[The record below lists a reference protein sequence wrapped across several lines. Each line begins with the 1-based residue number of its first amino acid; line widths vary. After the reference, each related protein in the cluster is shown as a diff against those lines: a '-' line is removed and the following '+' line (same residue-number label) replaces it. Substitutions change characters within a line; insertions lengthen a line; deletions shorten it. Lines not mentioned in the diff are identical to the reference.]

1 MSAIAKGPTRI
12 DSDLVREALD
22 RAPVGIAVLST
33 DGIFRFANRALCE
46 MMGYPR
52 SALEGQSYSAF
63 VPAAELASDEEH
75 LRAIREGGDPPA
87 AVDTRLTR
95 KDGTQLWVRVSATAI
110 RDPSNETRYIVSA
123 IVDLSEQ
130 REKDRSLRQTN
141 SF

>member
-1 MSAIAKGPTRI
+1 MSAIAKGLTRI

-75 LRAIREGGDPPA
+75 LRTIRKGGA
-87 AVDTRLTR
+87 
-95 KDGTQLWVRVSATAI
+95 QLWVRVSATVI
-110 RDPSNETRYIVSA
+110 RDPSNEARYIVSA

-141 SF
+141 SFL